1 MHIQT
6 LYAWQHNHDFAVIN
20 EKGERRTNY
29 VLIMTAVTMVI
40 EIIAGIAFGSMALLA
55 DGWHMGTH
63 VAAFIITIFAY
74 KYAKNI
80 SMPKNIK
87 ILRALLLALVR

>member
-6 LYAWQHNHDFAVIN
+6 LDAWEHNHDFAVIHG
-20 EKGERRTNY
+20 KGERRTNY
-29 VLIMTAVTMVI
+29 VLIMTAVTMVV
-40 EIIAGIAFGSMALLA
+40 EILASIAFGSMALLA

-74 KYAKNI
+74 KYAKKHQI
-80 SMPKNIK
+80 
-87 ILRALLLALVR
+87 LLALLSVRVR